1 MVARPFLIDFS
12 SDRVRGQVL
21 LILLSGCLLAAA
33 CRGEQS
39 PAEGSHGTP
48 VIIISVDTLRSD
60 RLPVYGY
67 GGVETPNIDRL
78 RADSVLYERAYT
90 HCPLTLPAHA
100 SLFTG
105 LLPAGHGIRDN
116 IGYSLDPEVPTIA
129 EVLKQRGYA
138 TGAAVSAYVM
148 RKNSGIARGFDSY
161 DDEIESTAPNQVMGR
176 IQRGGDESAGIAARW
191 IAEQKGRPFFYMLH
205 VYEPHTPYEA
215 PEPYAS
221 RYESAYDAEIAWTD
235 EIVGKFIQALRESDV
250 YDDALIIFLSDHGEG
265 LGDHDEDEHGIFLY
279 REAIQIPL
287 LVKLPR
293 QKLKGSSVST
303 PVQIIDIFPTIVQ
316 QTAAASD
323 LPALPGTSLVDL
335 AIEEPAQARM
345 IYSETYYP
353 RFHFGWSDLHS
364 LTDGT
369 NHFIHAPRPELYDLV
384 SDPGEK
390 RNVLED
396 NRRVYAAMRKEIEP
410 LIKAAAAPAKVDPEE
425 AAKLAA
431 LGYLGSVSSG
441 TAGEDL
447 PDPKDKISDFPLIK
461 TAFTYFKNG
470 EYERSIAAIDA
481 LLAENGRMLDL
492 WDMKARALER
502 LGRLD
507 DAIEAAKHGLR
518 IAPNA
523 SHLVTLIGNLSLHM
537 GRLDQAQSHAE
548 LLLASDPAKAHEI
561 LARVFLAR
569 GDLDAA
575 KAEAERAIRAGQER
589 AVVLVTLGR
598 IEKERG
604 NFQGALAR
612 FDEAAEALGSQ
623 KKPPLSNLSFL
634 RGDMLAR
641 LGRTG
646 EAESAF
652 RQEIADFPSEPYA
665 YKNLVLLYVAEGRTE
680 EATRL
685 IFELEKAAPTP
696 PSYIAI
702 VQTLETIGDERG
714 ARFWARKGRA
724 RFPNDPV
731 LRKL

>member
-1 MVARPFLIDFS
+1 MRANALRSHGVVPLLMLGLFTIGCRDES
-12 SDRVRGQVL
+12 SPRAG
-21 LILLSGCLLAAA
+21 
-33 CRGEQS
+33 S
-39 PAEGSHGTP
+39 PGTP
-48 VIIISVDTLRSD
+48 VIVISVDTLRSD
-60 RLPVYGY
+60 RLPAYGY
-67 GGVETPNIDRL
+67 RGVETPYIDAL
-78 RADSVLYERAYT
+78 RADSILYEKAYT

-105 LLPAGHGIRDN
+105 LLPADHGVRDN
-116 IGYSLDPEVPTIA
+116 IGYSLDPEVRTIA
-129 EVLKQRGYA
+129 GVLKESGYA

-161 DDEIESTAPNQVMGR
+161 DDQIESALPNQVMGR
-176 IQRGGDESAGIAARW
+176 IQRSGDQSARIAQEW
-191 IAEQKGRPFFYMLH
+191 IAKQKGRPFFYVLH

-221 RYESAYDAEIAWTD
+221 RHESAYDAEIAWTD
-235 EIVGKFIQALRESDV
+235 TIVGDFLESLRDSGV

-265 LGDHDEDEHGIFLY
+265 LGEHQEDEHGIFLY

-287 LVKLPR
+287 LVKLPK
-293 QKLKGSSVST
+293 QKLKGSSVAT
-303 PVQIIDIFPTIVQ
+303 PVQIVDVFPTIVQ
-316 QTAAASD
+316 QTAADVDVS
-323 LPALPGTSLVDL
+323 ALPGTSLVDL
-335 AIEEPAQARM
+335 ALEEPRVARM

-353 RFHFGWSDLHS
+353 RFHFGWSELHS
-364 LTDGT
+364 LTDGED
-369 NHFIHAPRPELYDLV
+369 HLIHAPIPELYDLT
-384 SDPGEK
+384 SDPGET
-390 RNVLED
+390 RNVLAE
-396 NRRVYAAMRKEIEP
+396 NRRTYAAMKKVIEP
-410 LIKAAAAPAKVDPEE
+410 MIRAAAAPAKVDPEE

-431 LGYLGSVSSG
+431 LGYLGSSVAVTG
-441 TAGEDL
+441 GEAL
-447 PDPKDKISDFPLIK
+447 PDPKEKISDFPLIK

-470 EYERSIAAIDA
+470 EYERSIAAVDA

-507 DAIEAAKHGLR
+507 DAIEAAKQGVR

-523 SHLVTLIGNLSLHM
+523 SHLVTLIGNLSLHT

-548 LLLASDPAKAHEI
+548 LLLASDPAQAHEI
-561 LARVFLAR
+561 LARVLLAR

-575 KAEAERAIRAGQER
+575 KAEAERAIRAGKER
-589 AVVLVTLGR
+589 AAVLVTLGR

-612 FDEAAEALGSQ
+612 FDEAAEALRGQ

-665 YKNLVLLYVAEGRTE
+665 YKNLVLLLVAEGRTD

-702 VQTLETIGDERG
+702 VQTLEIIGDERG
-714 ARFWARKGRA
+714 ARFWARKARA
-724 RFPNDPV
+724 RFPDDPV
-731 LRKL
+731 LRRL